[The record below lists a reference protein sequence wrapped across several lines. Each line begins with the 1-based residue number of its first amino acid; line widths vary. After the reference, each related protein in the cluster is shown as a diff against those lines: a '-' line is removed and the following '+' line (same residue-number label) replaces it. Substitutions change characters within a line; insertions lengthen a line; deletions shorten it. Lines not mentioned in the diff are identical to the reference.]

1 MNLIGYPR
9 RYIQGNGTL
18 DCIGEILRD
27 FNKKPF
33 FVVDRA
39 IKNNALERVK
49 QSLAK
54 EGLQGKFTEFVGECS
69 RSEITR
75 QIRICTQEGCEVI
88 VGMGGGKTADT
99 VKAIALELSFPV
111 VIVPTIASNDAPTSR
126 VIVIYSDAGV
136 LTEVLTLPFNPDI
149 VVVDTGI
156 IATAP
161 KRYLAAGIGDALA
174 TKFEAEQCYAS
185 GAMNF
190 FKARPCYAALV
201 MADSSYQLIRE
212 FGVSALRSAGTGV
225 VTEALERVIEANI
238 LLSGLGFESGGVAA
252 AHAINQGFTLIE
264 ELHSSLH
271 GENVAFGLLAQF
283 VLENRSERF
292 LRDMILFYG
301 SLGLPRTLSQLG
313 LKDVTEENLYVI
325 ARHACRENSYIYNMT
340 VEIDVDKVIKAIRTA
355 DALGR
360 ELS

>member
-9 RYIQGNGTL
+9 KYIQGDGTL
-18 DCIGEILRD
+18 DNIGEILRD
-27 FNKKPF
+27 FRRKPF

-39 IKNNALERVK
+39 IKNSALERVK

-54 EGLQGKFTEFVGECS
+54 ESLQGKFGEFEGECS
-69 RSEITR
+69 RSEIR
-75 QIRICTQEGCEVI
+75 RLIQICTQEGCEVV

-99 VKAIALELSFPV
+99 AKAMALELSCPV

-126 VIVIYSDAGV
+126 VIVIYSDSGV

-161 KRYLAAGIGDALA
+161 KRFLAAGMGDALA

-201 MADSSYQLIRE
+201 MADTCYQLIRE
-212 FGVSALRSAGTGV
+212 YGVSALHAVGEGV
-225 VTEALERVIEANI
+225 VTDALDRVIEANI

-271 GENVAFGLLAQF
+271 GENVGFGLLAQL
-283 VLENRSERF
+283 VLENRSEGF
-292 LRDMILFYG
+292 LGDMIRFYE

-313 LKDVTEENLYVI
+313 LKDVTEEKLYII
-325 ARHACRENSYIYNMT
+325 ARHACRENSYIFNMT
-340 VEIDVDKVIKAIRTA
+340 VEIDVDKVIKAIRKA

-360 ELS
+360 EL